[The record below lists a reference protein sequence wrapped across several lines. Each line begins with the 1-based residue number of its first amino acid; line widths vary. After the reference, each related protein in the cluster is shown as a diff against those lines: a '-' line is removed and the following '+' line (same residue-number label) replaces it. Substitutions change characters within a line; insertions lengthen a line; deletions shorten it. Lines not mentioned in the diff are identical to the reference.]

1 MTIRALKLEL
11 NSISIVDL
19 EPNLKS
25 IEEALGGLH
34 EVIGLKD
41 GGVML
46 VNRRGML
53 KQYPHN
59 DLASYISG
67 RHIYGTALIV
77 GMDLAGHF
85 CDVPARYYVWLG
97 N

>member
-85 CDVPARYYVWLG
+85 CDVPARY
-97 N
+97 